1 MPKVSGID
9 FSILNHIRETV
20 SVRML
25 DGDIVELPLIPLRDA
40 AIAETFL
47 QRNDTIAV
55 QYATIQARLKHKS
68 DLLGS
73 VDKDEKVTAEK
84 GFDAID
90 DAMELIK
97 KMQKRQEELA
107 RENHAL
113 CDEIHVFIEPYLKGT
128 KVLEQLK
135 ECEDRYTIEIL
146 TLMLQGASALKQ
158 VDENE
163 GTDTVENPTME
174 HSQKN

>member
-9 FSILNHIRETV
+9 FSILNRIRETV

-25 DGDIVELPLIPLRDA
+25 DGEVIELPLIPLRDA

-55 QYATIQARLKHKS
+55 QYATIHARLRHKQ

-73 VDKDEKVTAEK
+73 VDTDEKVTAEK
-84 GFDAID
+84 GFDVVD

-128 KVLEQLK
+128 KVLEQLR
-135 ECEDRYTIEIL
+135 ECEDRYTVEIL
-146 TLMLQGASALKQ
+146 TLMLRGASALKQ

-163 GTDTVENPTME
+163 GADTVENPTME